1 VPVAR
6 SVRVLVAL
14 LSIVAV
20 LGACGRDVPA
30 ASQVGVTTFDPADR
44 AALPAVSGTT
54 LAGETLDVSG
64 LKGRVVVLNGWA
76 SWCEPCKEEIPAFVK
91 LDAAADP
98 ADVAIVG
105 LDVSDDDVA
114 ARSFIKAYGMEYPS
128 IVDPSGDIL
137 ASLPDVPPAA
147 IPSTLVID
155 RAGRVAARF
164 IGTADA
170 SELARIVAGVVAE
183 APVS

>member
-1 VPVAR
+1 
-6 SVRVLVAL
+6 VAL
-14 LSIVAV
+14 VSVVAL

-30 ASQVGVTTFDPADR
+30 ASQVGVTTIASADR
-44 AALPAVSGTT
+44 APLPAVSGAT
-54 LAGETLDVSG
+54 LTGETLDVNG
-64 LKGRVVVLNGWA
+64 LRGKVVVLNGWA

-91 LDAAADP
+91 LDAAVDP

-114 ARSFIKAYGMEYPS
+114 ARSFVKAYGMEYPS

-155 RAGRVAARF
+155 RDGRVAARI
-164 IGTADA
+164 IGVADV
-170 SELARIVAGVVAE
+170 SELGQIVAGVVAE
-183 APVS
+183 APSS